1 MSNSELKTV
10 SIDSLVFLRRNPQ
23 YLTPHEMKAL
33 KASIE
38 RDGFLSPILVRP
50 LPEGKHEVVSG
61 NHRAMAAKELGHREI
76 AAVVAEMDD
85 SQAQRVAVNLNTVH
99 GDPTAELLAPFLAEM
114 SDDVLASVHLD
125 EDLLKEVRE
134 FDAVLAKRLAE
145 MEIPDDLN
153 IESVNTEI
161 GQCVCPTCGR
171 RHIAGSSRKD
181 E

>member
-1 MSNSELKTV
+1 MQNALHGQFSTGGCLDSSMSNSELKTV

-76 AAVVAEMDD
+76 A
-85 SQAQRVAVNLNTVH
+85 S
-99 GDPTAELLAPFLAEM
+99 
-114 SDDVLASVHLD
+114 
-125 EDLLKEVRE
+125 
-134 FDAVLAKRLAE
+134 
-145 MEIPDDLN
+145 
-153 IESVNTEI
+153 
-161 GQCVCPTCGR
+161 GR
-171 RHIAGSSRKD
+171 RDGRQPGAACRGESQYRSRRPDRRASGAVSRRD
-181 E
+181 ERRCFGKRS